1 MPYTPNSIVNEAFSF
16 EDFTFTYYITGNPD
30 PVGIVGKAVTFDP
43 SAPSSV
49 ALAGD
54 GDHVFGRIYQYEDR
68 TQQGGGKTVSVE
80 RKFRRRL
87 PKDDAE
93 VIALGDTVVGA
104 GAGLVRAATTGDTPA
119 AADPEVN
126 TVIQVETDYVVVEK
140 F

>member
-30 PVGIVGKAVTFDP
+30 PDGIVGKAVTHDP
-43 SAPSSV
+43 AAPGSV
-49 ALAGD
+49 RLAAD
-54 GDHVFGRIYQYEDR
+54 GEHVFGRIYQYEDR

-87 PKDDAE
+87 PKLGAT
-93 VIALGDTVVGA
+93 VVALGDTVVGA
-104 GAGLVRAATTGDTPA
+104 GDGLVRSAA
-119 AADPEVN
+119 AADPEIN